1 MPTDFNQQV
10 IEEFRANKGRVGGY
24 FEGARLLLLTT
35 TGART
40 GRPRTTP
47 VGYLPDSDD
56 RVLIIASAAGAPRHP
71 AWFHN
76 LVANPRVTVES
87 GAFTYEARA
96 VVLEGKER
104 DRIFARAVEAD
115 PGWAAYQE
123 KTERVIP
130 VIALHSLAEGGPGN
144 INASS
149 MGEALKVV
157 HDAFRRELA
166 LIRAE
171 MGEAGGKGSTTD
183 STQGSTKGTPTGTL
197 GAQLRVNCLTFC
209 AGLHNHHTGEGL
221 AMFPLLEDRHPELAP
236 ALARLRDEHDRIA
249 ELVEDLRRV
258 VGHENAD
265 PDTARREVERLT
277 TELEAHLTYEEEQL
291 IPILDAG
298 A

>member
-1 MPTDFNQQV
+1 MPNDFNQQV

-40 GRPRTTP
+40 GRPHTTP

-96 VVLEGKER
+96 VVLEGEER

-157 HDAFRRELA
+157 HDAFRRELE

-171 MGEAGGKGSTTD
+171 MAAGAKGST
-183 STQGSTKGTPTGTL
+183 TGTL

-221 AMFPLLEDRHPELAP
+221 AMFPFLEDRYPELAP

-258 VGHENAD
+258 VGDENAD

-291 IPILDAG
+291 IPLLDAG

>member
-1 MPTDFNQQV
+1 MPNDFNQQV

-40 GRPRTTP
+40 GRPHTTP

-56 RVLIIASAAGAPRHP
+56 RVLIIASAAGAPTHP

-96 VVLEGKER
+96 VVLEGEER

-157 HDAFRRELA
+157 HDAFRRELE

-171 MGEAGGKGSTTD
+171 MATGDKGST
-183 STQGSTKGTPTGTL
+183 TGTL

-221 AMFPLLEDRHPELAP
+221 AMFPFLEDRHPELAP

-258 VGHENAD
+258 VGDENAD
-265 PDTARREVERLT
+265 PGTARREVERLT

-291 IPILDAG
+291 IPLLDAG

>member
-1 MPTDFNQQV
+1 MPNDFNQQV

-40 GRPRTTP
+40 GRPHTTP

-96 VVLEGKER
+96 VVLEGEER
-104 DRIFARAVEAD
+104 DRVFARAVEAD

-157 HDAFRRELA
+157 HDAFRRELE

-171 MGEAGGKGSTTD
+171 MNDSAGTGR
-183 STQGSTKGTPTGTL
+183 GTL

-221 AMFPLLEDRHPELAP
+221 AMFPFLEDRHPELAP

-258 VGHENAD
+258 VGDDNAD

>member
-1 MPTDFNQQV
+1 MPNDFNQQV

-40 GRPRTTP
+40 GRPHTTP

-56 RVLIIASAAGAPRHP
+56 RVLVIASAAGAPRHP

-96 VVLEGKER
+96 VVLEGEER

-130 VIALHSLAEGGPGN
+130 VVALHSLAEGGPGN

-157 HDAFRRELA
+157 HDAFRRELE

-171 MGEAGGKGSTTD
+171 MAAGDKGSTT
-183 STQGSTKGTPTGTL
+183 GTTGTL
-197 GAQLRVNCLTFC
+197 GAQLRANCLTFC

-221 AMFPLLEDRHPELAP
+221 AMFPFLEDRYPELAP

-249 ELVEDLRRV
+249 ELVEELRRV
-258 VGHENAD
+258 VGDENAD
-265 PDTARREVERLT
+265 PDTARREVDRLT

-291 IPILDAG
+291 IPLLDAG
-298 A
+298 V

>member
-1 MPTDFNQQV
+1 MPNDFNQQV

-40 GRPRTTP
+40 GRPHTTP

-96 VVLEGKER
+96 VVIEGEER

-130 VIALHSLAEGGPGN
+130 VIALHSLAEGGPGH

-157 HDAFRRELA
+157 HDAFRRELE

-171 MGEAGGKGSTTD
+171 MNDKAG
-183 STQGSTKGTPTGTL
+183 TGRSTL

-209 AGLHNHHTGEGL
+209 AGLHNHHTGEASPCSRSWRTATPSSRPRWPGCGTSTTGSPNWSRTC
-221 AMFPLLEDRHPELAP
+221 AGSWATRTPIPTRP
-236 ALARLRDEHDRIA
+236 AARSIASRRSWRRI
-249 ELVEDLRRV
+249 
-258 VGHENAD
+258 
-265 PDTARREVERLT
+265 
-277 TELEAHLTYEEEQL
+277 
-291 IPILDAG
+291 
-298 A
+298 

>member
-1 MPTDFNQQV
+1 MPNDFNQQV

-40 GRPRTTP
+40 GRPHTTP

-96 VVLEGKER
+96 VVLDGEER

-123 KTERVIP
+123 KTERAIP

-157 HDAFRRELA
+157 HDAFRRELE
-166 LIRAE
+166 LIRVE
-171 MGEAGGKGSTTD
+171 MAAGAKGST
-183 STQGSTKGTPTGTL
+183 TGTL

-221 AMFPLLEDRHPELAP
+221 AMFPFLEDRYPELAP

-258 VGHENAD
+258 VGDENAD
-265 PDTARREVERLT
+265 PDTARRDVERLT
-277 TELEAHLTYEEEQL
+277 TELEAHLKYEEEQL
-291 IPILDAG
+291 IPLLDAG

>member
-1 MPTDFNQQV
+1 MPNDFNQQV

-40 GRPRTTP
+40 GRPHTTP
-47 VGYLPDSDD
+47 VGYLPGSDD
-56 RVLIIASAAGAPRHP
+56 RILIIASAAGAPRHP

-96 VVLEGKER
+96 VVLKGEER

-171 MGEAGGKGSTTD
+171 MSEAGGKGSTAD
-183 STQGSTKGTPTGTL
+183 STTGSTTGIPTGTL

-209 AGLHNHHTGEGL
+209 AGLHSHHTGEGL
-221 AMFPLLEDRHPELAP
+221 AMFPFLEDRYPELAP

-258 VGHENAD
+258 VGDENAD

-291 IPILDAG
+291 IPLLDAG

>member
-1 MPTDFNQQV
+1 MPNDFNQQV

-40 GRPRTTP
+40 GRPHTTP

-71 AWFHN
+71 AWFRN

-96 VVLEGKER
+96 VVLEGEER

-157 HDAFRRELA
+157 HDAFRRELE

-171 MGEAGGKGSTTD
+171 MSAGDKGST
-183 STQGSTKGTPTGTL
+183 TGTL

-221 AMFPLLEDRHPELAP
+221 AMFPFLEDRYPELAP

-258 VGHENAD
+258 VGDENAD
-265 PDTARREVERLT
+265 PDSARREVERLT
-277 TELEAHLTYEEEQL
+277 TALEAHLTYEEEQL
-291 IPILDAG
+291 IPLLDAG